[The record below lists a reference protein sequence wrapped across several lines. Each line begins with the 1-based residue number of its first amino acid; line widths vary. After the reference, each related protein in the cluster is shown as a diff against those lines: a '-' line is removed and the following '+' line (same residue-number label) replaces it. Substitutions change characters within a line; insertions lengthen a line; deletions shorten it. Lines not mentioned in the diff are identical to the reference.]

1 MRRLIR
7 KLVMFAFVH
16 GAIRATMAVTLLH
29 GLRVRS

>member
-1 MRRLIR
+1 MRRLMR
-7 KLVMFAFVH
+7 RLVYLAFLH